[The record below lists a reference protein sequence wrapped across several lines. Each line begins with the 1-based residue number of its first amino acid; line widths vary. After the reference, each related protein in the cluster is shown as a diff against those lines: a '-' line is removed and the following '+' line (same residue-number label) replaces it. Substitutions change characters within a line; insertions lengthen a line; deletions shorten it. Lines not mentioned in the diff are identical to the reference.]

1 MVGRLV
7 AYFSRQTLWF
17 DPRVVHAG
25 YVVDKLTEGQVY
37 VVDKL
42 TEGQAYVQGF
52 RFCFLLYHPTEIQTV
67 ITPILEPLYI
77 PQMLNTYCPNNKC
90 T

>member
-7 AYFSRQTLWF
+7 AYISWQTLWL
-17 DPRVVHAG
+17 DPRAVHAG
-25 YVVDKLTEGQVY
+25 YVVDKLTEGKVY
-37 VVDKL
+37 VY
-42 TEGQAYVQGF
+42 EF
-52 RFCFLLYHPTEIQTV
+52 RFCFLLYHPTETQNV